1 MAKAAPFPYV
11 TTNCEEVISTGLV
24 GSEVGVDGWEVGVGV
39 DVIAGVGDMN
49 GLPGTLVGGIGVGV
63 LVSMSV

>member
-1 MAKAAPFPYV
+1 
-11 TTNCEEVISTGLV
+11 VISTGLV

-49 GLPGTLVGGIGVGV
+49 DLPGTLVGGIGVGV